1 MLCRKGSIL
10 YGSCEVVS
18 CSLVCFM
25 LDNCLS
31 YLIIA
36 GESAVFPIVLRM
48 VQGENGAR
56 YGNGNGARLFI
67 RVGKKRIPGCTIAW
81 LVACR
86 EYYWFIEMTAC

>member
-18 CSLVCFM
+18 CLLVCFM
-25 LDNCLS
+25 RDNCLS

-48 VQGENGAR
+48 AQGMGMGTAQGRSYVWEKSASLVV
-56 YGNGNGARLFI
+56 RL
-67 RVGKKRIPGCTIAW
+67 PGLLHAESTIGS
-81 LVACR
+81 
-86 EYYWFIEMTAC
+86 